1 MYLSGRLGHL
11 GLSAGRVQKT
21 KQEMNVKFKMA
32 LLPVGLLVVAAAGVG
47 LARTRV
53 PSSGGMRTN
62 ENKMMTVSAQS
73 LPADDAVVT
82 AHVAHEYTP
91 YEKLIFKNVSQFH
104 KNFNAREFEKN
115 GDLVADNLRVNSN
128 GTELH
133 GREAFVSRIGRFVG
147 PFPDVKLDDQI
158 IVVDG
163 NAAAI
168 RFVIT
173 GTQKGD
179 LPTPEGVI
187 PATGKSIH
195 VDGIEY
201 FTFDKD
207 GKLTDLVTVENLG
220 QLIKQLK
227 APN

>member
-1 MYLSGRLGHL
+1 MTVIL
-11 GLSAGRVQKT
+11 A
-21 KQEMNVKFKMA
+21 
-32 LLPVGLLVVAAAGVG
+32 GLLVVLAAGVG
-47 LARTRV
+47 LAHTRIAGD
-53 PSSGGMRTN
+53 GGSH
-62 ENKMMTVSAQS
+62 ENGKKSVQASAQTA
-73 LPADDAVVT
+73 LPADDVIVT
-82 AHVAHEYTP
+82 KHVHHKYTP
-91 YEKLIFKNVSQFH
+91 YEELIFKNVSQFH

-115 GDLVADNLRVNSN
+115 GDLVADSLRVNSN

-179 LPTPEGVI
+179 LPTPGGVI

-207 GKLTDLVTVENLG
+207 GKLTDLITVENLG
-220 QLIKQLK
+220 QLIQQLK
-227 APN
+227 ASN

>member
-1 MYLSGRLGHL
+1 MIGKTLSHYVILEKLG
-11 GLSAGRVQKT
+11 G
-21 KQEMNVKFKMA
+21 
-32 LLPVGLLVVAAAGVG
+32 
-47 LARTRV
+47 
-53 PSSGGMRTN
+53 GGMG
-62 ENKMMTVSAQS
+62 
-73 LPADDAVVT
+73 VVYK
-82 AHVAHEYTP
+82 A
-91 YEKLIFKNVSQFH
+91 
-104 KNFNAREFEKN
+104 
-115 GDLVADNLRVNSN
+115 
-128 GTELH
+128 
-133 GREAFVSRIGRFVG
+133 
-147 PFPDVKLDDQI
+147 
-158 IVVDG
+158 
-163 NAAAI
+163 

-220 QLIKQLK
+220 QLIEQLK

>member
-1 MYLSGRLGHL
+1 M
-11 GLSAGRVQKT
+11 
-21 KQEMNVKFKMA
+21 KFKI
-32 LLPVGLLVVAAAGVG
+32 AAMLAGILAISASGVG
-47 LARTRV
+47 L
-53 PSSGGMRTN
+53 MRTQ
-62 ENKMMTVSAQS
+62 TSQ
-73 LPADDAVVT
+73 PPQDDVVVT

-147 PFPDVKLDDQI
+147 PFPDVKIDDQI

-220 QLIKQLK
+220 QLMKQLK